1 VIPLAPRGLHELI
14 LMAVVNNGWVCMLIA
29 TALVSKSTF
38 LFDLQF
44 SLRKFYVLMGWAPLA
59 FLVLGL
65 AVDTRYFLLFVVTG
79 IAGILGELLVS
90 VMYRWFFG
98 EPIWTYSYR
107 SLLGG
112 YTSSLNFLP
121 WAVGAFLFHASGR
134 LLGGPAPSGN
144 VLVSAM
150 TISTIAYAVGLAI
163 VFPLRALT
171 TRDPSK
177 PRRFTKASF
186 ALFCFPILL
195 VSAALA
201 IWSEPRFAI
210 LMLAFG
216 PIGFATEY
224 SYGRSMSFLFERGLW
239 IYNHWKIDSGHT
251 SFVTLPLW
259 ALGGLYFYFIS
270 ACLGL

>member
-1 VIPLAPRGLHELI
+1 MIPIAPKGLHELI
-14 LMAVVNNGWVCMLIA
+14 LMAVVNNGWVCLLILS
-29 TALVSKSTF
+29 ALLSKSTF
-38 LFDLQF
+38 LVDPRF

-59 FLVLGL
+59 FVVLGL
-65 AVDTRYFLLFVVTG
+65 TVDTRYFLLFVVTG
-79 IAGILGELLVS
+79 IAGIAGELLVS

-121 WAVGAFLFHASGR
+121 WAVGAFLFHACGR
-134 LLGGPAPSGN
+134 LFGGPAPSGAT
-144 VLVSAM
+144 LVSAM
-150 TISTIAYAVGLAI
+150 IISSIAYAIGVAI

-171 TRDPSK
+171 TRDPAR
-177 PRRFTKASF
+177 PRRFTKTSF
-186 ALFCFPILL
+186 ALFCLPIAITA
-195 VSAALA
+195 AALA

-210 LMLAFG
+210 LMLVFG
-216 PIGFATEY
+216 PLGFATEY

>member
-1 VIPLAPRGLHELI
+1 MIPIAPKGLHELI
-14 LMAVVNNGWVCMLIA
+14 LMAVVNNGWVCTLILC
-29 TALVSKSTF
+29 TLVSKSTF
-38 LFDLQF
+38 LVDQRF
-44 SLRKFYVLMGWAPLA
+44 SLRKFYLLMGWAPLA

-65 AVDTRYFLLFVVTG
+65 AVDRRYFLLFIVTS

-90 VMYRWFFG
+90 VMYRWFFA

-112 YTSSLNFLP
+112 YTSSLNVLP
-121 WAVGAFLFHASGR
+121 WAVGAFLFHATGR
-134 LLGGPAPSGN
+134 LLGGAAPSGD
-144 VLVSAM
+144 VLVRAM
-150 TISTIAYAVGLAI
+150 VISSIAYAAGCAL
-163 VFPLRALT
+163 VFPLRALST
-171 TRDPSK
+171 KRDTRT
-177 PRRFTKASF
+177 FTKTSF
-186 ALFCFPILL
+186 ALFCLPIAI
-195 VSAALA
+195 VALA
-201 IWSEPRFAI
+201 LALWSEPRFAI

>member
-1 VIPLAPRGLHELI
+1 MPLAPKGLHELI
-14 LMAVVNNGWVCMLIA
+14 LLAVVNNSYVCVLISS
-29 TALVSKSTF
+29 ALLSKSTF
-38 LFDLQF
+38 LIDPRF
-44 SLRKFYVLMGWAPLA
+44 SLKKFYVLMGWAPLG
-59 FLVLGL
+59 FLVLSL
-65 AVDTRYFLLFVVTG
+65 AVDPRYLALFFVTG
-79 IAGILGELLVS
+79 IAGIFGELLVS
-90 VMYRWFFG
+90 VMYRWFFA

-134 LLGGPAPSGN
+134 LFGGPLPSGEALWSAM
-144 VLVSAM
+144 LVSTVAFLLG
-150 TISTIAYAVGLAI
+150 VAI
-163 VFPLRALT
+163 VTPIRALT
-171 TRDPSK
+171 PRAS
-177 PRRFTKASF
+177 RRFSKLTF
-186 ALFCFPILL
+186 ALFCLPILIT
-195 VSAALA
+195 ALA
-201 IWSEPRFAI
+201 LSLYGEPRFAL

>member
-1 VIPLAPRGLHELI
+1 MPLAPKGLHELI
-14 LMAVVNNGWVCMLIA
+14 LLAVVNNGYVCLLILS
-29 TALVSKSTF
+29 ALVSKSTF
-38 LFDLQF
+38 LIEQRF
-44 SLRKFYVLMGWAPLA
+44 SLKKFYVLMGWAPLA
-59 FLVLGL
+59 FLVLSL
-65 AVDTRYFLLFVVTG
+65 LVDVRFLLLFVATG
-79 IAGILGELLVS
+79 LAGIVGELLVS

-121 WAVGAFLFHASGR
+121 WAVGAFLFYASGR
-134 LLGGPAPSGN
+134 WLGGPLPSGSSLWFAM
-144 VLVSAM
+144 LVSSVAF
-150 TISTIAYAVGLAI
+150 AAGCVI
-163 VFPLRALT
+163 VAPIRALGS
-171 TRDPSK
+171 RA
-177 PRRFTKASF
+177 PRRFEKLSF
-186 ALFCFPILL
+186 ALFCLPIAITAL
-195 VSAALA
+195 ALA
-201 IWSEPRFAI
+201 IFCEARFAL

-259 ALGGLYFYFIS
+259 SLGGLYFYFIA